1 MKEIKT
7 FLSGINNMLIF
18 IFKIDL
24 TKWRVLFNNDFIRV
38 SVFTS
43 PSNNYII
50 PNYEVLVTKEFGT
63 ISGFK
68 YRLFITFRIFK
79 LIIRLSFRNY

>member
-1 MKEIKT
+1 MKNIKT
-7 FLSGINNMLIF
+7 FLSGINNMLIYF
-18 IFKIDL
+18 FNLDFS
-24 TKWRVLFNNDFIRV
+24 KWRVLFDNNFIRV

-50 PNYEVLVTKEFGT
+50 PNYEVLVTKEFGS

>member
-1 MKEIKT
+1 MKNIKT
-7 FLSGINNMLIF
+7 FLSGINNMLIYF
-18 IFKIDL
+18 FNLDFS
-24 TKWRVLFNNDFIRV
+24 KWRVLFDNNFIRV
-38 SVFTS
+38 SVFTT

-68 YRLFITFRIFK
+68 YRLFITFRIFR